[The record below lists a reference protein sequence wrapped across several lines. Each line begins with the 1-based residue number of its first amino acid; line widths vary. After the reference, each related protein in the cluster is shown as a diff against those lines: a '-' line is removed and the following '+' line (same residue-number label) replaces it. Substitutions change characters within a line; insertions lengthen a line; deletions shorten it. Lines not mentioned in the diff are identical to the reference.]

1 MNVMR
6 QILQAFA
13 VVLCLFLLPF
23 QAGAQA
29 TFDPSLPAL
38 FDVTGVASDDTL
50 NIRQTPSGKAAKIG
64 ALSPFARNIEVTAVN
79 DSGTWG
85 RINHAEGNGWVSLR
99 YLRRQHDIAWR
110 DAPHGLSCFGT
121 EPFWAA
127 DLTADRQSFRFQFFD
142 DPVLDMAVDWRAS
155 PENRGAGVFGFA
167 ASHYDA
173 TAFATLRRA
182 TCSDGMSDRLYG
194 LGTEVF
200 ITQYGQT
207 RAYQGCCSLSP

>member
-13 VVLCLFLLPF
+13 VALCLFLLPF

-110 DAPHGLSCFGT
+110 DAPNGLSCFGT

-127 DLTADRQSFRFQFFD
+127 VLTADRQSFRFQFFD

-155 PENRGAGVFGFA
+155 PENRGAGAFGFA

-200 ITQYGQT
+200 ITQYGHT

>member
-1 MNVMR
+1 MSVMR
-6 QILQAFA
+6 QIPQAIA
-13 VVLCLFLLPF
+13 LALCLFLLPF
-23 QAGAQA
+23 QVGAQA

-38 FDVTGVASDDTL
+38 FDVTDVASDDTL

-167 ASHYDA
+167 ASHYEA

-194 LGTEVF
+194 LGTDVF

>member
-1 MNVMR
+1 MSVMR
-6 QILQAFA
+6 QIPQAIA
-13 VVLCLFLLPF
+13 LALCLFLLPF
-23 QAGAQA
+23 QVGAQA

-38 FDVTGVASDDTL
+38 FDVTDVASDDTL

-127 DLTADRQSFRFQFFD
+127 NLTADRQSFRFQFFD

-155 PENRGAGVFGFA
+155 PENRGADVFGFA
-167 ASHYDA
+167 ASHYEA

>member
-1 MNVMR
+1 MSVMR
-6 QILQAFA
+6 QIPQAIA
-13 VVLCLFLLPF
+13 LALCLFLLPF
-23 QAGAQA
+23 QVGAQA

-127 DLTADRQSFRFQFFD
+127 NLTADRQSFRFQFFD

-155 PENRGAGVFGFA
+155 PENRGTGVFGFA
-167 ASHYDA
+167 ASHYEA

>member
-1 MNVMR
+1 MSVMR

-13 VVLCLFLLPF
+13 VALCLFLLPF

-110 DAPHGLSCFGT
+110 DAPYGLSCFGT

-127 DLTADRQSFRFQFFD
+127 DLIADRQNFRFQFFD